1 MDSDFLNYRQS
12 LSNYSG
18 FGGQISAL
26 KDKIYSEKTAGLEQQ
41 KLDISNAASLRESAD
56 SETDSILG
64 AGGGALGTIS
74 SAIGMKKLGSKIVS
88 SLKSKVG
95 KEGED
100 LASNLKGKA
109 SDALESLKSKV
120 GSMKGQAESKM
131 NELKGNAQ
139 DKVDELRGNND
150 SMDTGSSSVEN
161 PETGA
166 MERPLAQSETTI
178 PETELGSGTTPT
190 TEPSGFGGEYDPS
203 ATANIELDSQANK
216 GLEDFPEAPDD
227 GVTTAA
233 ESGET
238 ADLSTEAADVPT
250 QATAGIGEAAD
261 VAADTAAEVGT
272 DAAVA
277 GLETAGAAFDT
288 IPIIGDIIGGVLGI
302 AGAVVGAVGAADAAQ
317 DTTETNDLT
326 QQEST
331 IKSSINK
338 MGGFGSSAIVGSVMS
353 STAGMPSNS
362 GTF

>member
-18 FGGQISAL
+18 FGGQISSL
-26 KDKIYSEKTAGLEQQ
+26 KDRIYSEKTSGLESAKSALQV
-41 KLDISNAASLRESAD
+41 AGALRD
-56 SETDSILG
+56 SKDEETDQELS
-64 AGGGALGTIS
+64 AGGGAIGAIS
-74 SAIGMKKLGSKIVS
+74 SAYGMKKLGSKIVGKLGGKAEDAVS
-88 SLKSKVG
+88 GLKQ
-95 KEGED
+95 
-100 LASNLKGKA
+100 KA
-109 SDALESLKSKV
+109 SDFANKI
-120 GSMKGQAESKM
+120 KGQAEGKM
-131 NELKGNAQ
+131 NELKGKVQ
-139 DKVDELRGNND
+139 DKVNDMKGNDNAMERGD
-150 SMDTGSSSVEN
+150 SSVEN

-166 MERPLAQSETTI
+166 TETPLEQSSTTI
-178 PETELGSGTTPT
+178 PDTELGAGTTPT

-203 ATANIELDSQANK
+203 ATSNMEMSNQANK

-261 VAADTAAEVGT
+261 VAAEAGT

-277 GLETAGAAFDT
+277 GLETAGGIMDT
-288 IPIIGDIIGGVLGI
+288 IPIIGDVIGAVLGI
-302 AGAVVGAVGAADAAQ
+302 AGAVVGAVGAADAA
-317 DTTETNDLT
+317 DTTQKTADISS
-326 QQEST
+326 QESS
-331 IKSSINK
+331 IKTSIQNQ
-338 MGGFGSSAIVGSVMS
+338 GGFGASAIVGSVMS